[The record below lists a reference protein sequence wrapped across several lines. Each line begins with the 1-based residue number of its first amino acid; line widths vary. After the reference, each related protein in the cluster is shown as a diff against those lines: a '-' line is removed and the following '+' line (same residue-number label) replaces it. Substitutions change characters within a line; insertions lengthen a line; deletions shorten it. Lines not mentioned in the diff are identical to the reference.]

1 MKILDKSM
9 INAREQVLA
18 VLDRHAQELRRLG
31 ATSLALFGSVARGEA
46 SERSDVDLL
55 VELEPKTFD
64 TYMDVKLFLEKALG
78 RRVDLVLADAVKP
91 ALRSAILAEAVH
103 ASRL

>member
-1 MKILDKSM
+1 MKVLDRPMSLT
-9 INAREQVLA
+9 REEVLA

-31 ATSLALFGSVARGEA
+31 AKSLALFGSVARGEGTA
-46 SERSDVDLL
+46 SSDIDLL

-64 TYMDVKLFLEKALG
+64 AYMDVKLFLEKVLG

-91 ALRSAILAEAVH
+91 RLRSVILAEAVH
-103 ASRL
+103 ASGL